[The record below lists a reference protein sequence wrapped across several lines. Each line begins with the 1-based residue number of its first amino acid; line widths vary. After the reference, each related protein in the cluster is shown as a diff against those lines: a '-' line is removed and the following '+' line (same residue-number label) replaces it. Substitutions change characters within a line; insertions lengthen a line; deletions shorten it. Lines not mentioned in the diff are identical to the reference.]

1 MADLSKASGF
11 EIEEVRGSKR
21 KVVLMGRALP
31 YQGVAW
37 EGSTRT
43 KNVWYA
49 GNTVATQQILGPEED
64 PTTIEGMWKNR
75 FMPGSVQVV
84 GFETPNTALQLVQIF
99 ETLRIAATE
108 LRVQWNEFVRYGIIK
123 RFRVQV
129 DRIQDIKW
137 ECEFEW
143 RARNENVQIRA
154 AKPSK
159 QLPTIRSAMN
169 NIDDILAFDPDP
181 IIPDFR
187 TQILSK
193 IKAIRGQA
201 TKLFDIVRQ
210 VNYLVRTPA
219 AVLGAMATAVES
231 IRLEAEDTI
240 SQLTDTPRTTMMTSD
255 RLSDVLSVETWRMSV
270 AYATH
275 NFAGIAQRKERETVK
290 QARPGALTIIT
301 VPQDTT
307 LRKISLDVYGTADN
321 WQDIADFNQ
330 FEGSQV
336 PAGTVV
342 IVPPASPS
350 QGVRTRGD
358 LQA

>member
-1 MADLSKASGF
+1 MADTSRASGF

-21 KVVLMGRALP
+21 KVTLRGRALP

-49 GNTVATQQILGPEED
+49 GNTVATQQILGPEEE
-64 PTTIEGMWKNR
+64 PTVIEGMWKNR
-75 FMPGSVQVV
+75 FLRDTVQVV
-84 GFETPNTALQLVQIF
+84 GFNQPNTALELVQVF

-154 AKPSK
+154 AKPPK
-159 QLPTIRSAMN
+159 QLPAIRSGMN
-169 NIDDILAFDPDP
+169 KIDDILAFDPKP
-181 IIPDFR
+181 IFPDYR

-193 IKAIRGQA
+193 IRAIRGQA
-201 TKLFDIVRQ
+201 SKLFDVIRQ

-219 AVLGAMATAVES
+219 AVLGAMASAVES
-231 IRLEAEDTI
+231 VRFEAEETI
-240 SQLTDTPRTTMMTSD
+240 QQLVDVPRTTLTTSD
-255 RLSDVLSVETWRMSV
+255 RLADVLSIESWRMSLANSV
-270 AYATH
+270 H
-275 NFAGIAQRKERETVK
+275 EFRGLAQRKERETVK

-301 VPQDTT
+301 VAQDTT
-307 LRKISLDVYGTADN
+307 LRQVSLDVYGTADN
-321 WQDIADFNQ
+321 WQVIADFNQ
-330 FEGSQV
+330 FVDSQV

-342 IVPPASPS
+342 VVPPAPPA